1 MMKRPLEK
9 SDAGVVVGSASGAL
23 VSVAP
28 SLPTLLRMR
37 FADYCILGKL
47 RISVLVL
54 IVTAI
59 GFCLGSRGDV
69 GLLALM
75 HALIGT
81 ALVAISANTLNQ
93 YMERDFDRLMVRTA
107 DRPIPA
113 GRLTP
118 GEAMLFGV
126 VCGVVG
132 LVYLWLTTNA
142 WATGLSAATLFL
154 YLFAY
159 TPLKRRTAWN
169 TWIGAVP
176 GALPPMI
183 GFAAAHDGLATTAWL
198 LFAILF
204 VWQLPHFFA
213 IAWMYRE
220 DYARGGYRM
229 LSTVDPTG
237 RATRVQTV
245 GLSVLMVAVSVL
257 PTLLGFAGMIAA
269 AGAVVLGAGLVY
281 AATRMARDLSYSTA
295 RTMLLASVI
304 YLPLLMAL
312 LLLDRA
318 TP

>member
-1 MMKRPLEK
+1 MRTHPFEK
-9 SDAGVVVGSASGAL
+9 GDAGGAVGTAPPL
-23 VSVAP
+23 MAP
-28 SLPTLLRMR
+28 SLPVLLRMR
-37 FADYCILGKL
+37 FADYCILSKL

-59 GFCLGSRGDV
+59 GFCLGTRGDV
-69 GLLALM
+69 GLLAL
-75 HALIGT
+75 ANAIIGT
-81 ALVAISANTLNQ
+81 ALVAIAANTLNQ
-93 YMERDFDRLMVRTA
+93 YMEREFDRLMIRTA

-118 GEAMLFGV
+118 AEAMAFGV

-132 LVYLWLTTNA
+132 LAYLWIATNPL
-142 WATGLSAATLFL
+142 ATGLAAITLFL

-159 TPLKRRTAWN
+159 TPLKRYTAWN
-169 TWIGAVP
+169 TWVGAIP

-183 GFAAAHDGLATTAWL
+183 GFAAAHNGLATPAWL

-245 GLSVLMVAVSVL
+245 ALTILMIAVSL
-257 PTLLGFAGMIAA
+257 APTIMGFAGAY
-269 AGAVVLGAGLVY
+269 AGTGALLLGAGLLVI
-281 AATRMARDLSYSTA
+281 AVRMARYLSHSTA
-295 RTMLLASVI
+295 RAMLLATVI
-304 YLPLLMAL
+304 YLPLLMTL
-312 LLLDRA
+312 LVLDRS

>member
-1 MMKRPLEK
+1 MRTHPFEK
-9 SDAGVVVGSASGAL
+9 SDAGGAVGTVPPL
-23 VSVAP
+23 MAP
-28 SLPTLLRMR
+28 SLPVLLRMR
-37 FADYCILGKL
+37 FADYCILSKL

-59 GFCLGSRGDV
+59 GFCLGTRGDV
-69 GLLALM
+69 GLLAL
-75 HALIGT
+75 ANAIIGT
-81 ALVAISANTLNQ
+81 ALVAIAANTLNQ
-93 YMERDFDRLMVRTA
+93 YMEREFDRLMIRTA

-118 GEAMLFGV
+118 AEAMAFGV

-132 LVYLWLTTNA
+132 LAYLWIATNPL
-142 WATGLSAATLFL
+142 ATGLAAITLFL

-159 TPLKRRTAWN
+159 TPLKRYTAWN
-169 TWIGAVP
+169 TWVGAIP

-183 GFAAAHDGLATTAWL
+183 GFAAAHNGLATPAWL

-245 GLSVLMVAVSVL
+245 ALTILMIAVSL
-257 PTLLGFAGMIAA
+257 APTILGFAGAY
-269 AGAVVLGAGLVY
+269 AGAGALLLGAGLLVI
-281 AATRMARDLSYSTA
+281 AVRMAKDLSRSTA
-295 RTMLLASVI
+295 RAMLLATVI
-304 YLPLLMAL
+304 YLPLLLTL
-312 LLLDRA
+312 LVLDRSM
-318 TP
+318 P

>member
-1 MMKRPLEK
+1 MRMQPLEK
-9 SDAGVVVGSASGAL
+9 SDIGGAIGTVPPL
-23 VSVAP
+23 IAQ
-28 SLPTLLRMR
+28 SLPALLRMR

-59 GFCLGSRGDV
+59 GFCLGTRGDV
-69 GLLALM
+69 GLLAL
-75 HALIGT
+75 ANAIIGT
-81 ALVAISANTLNQ
+81 ALVAIAANTLNQ
-93 YMERDFDRLMVRTA
+93 YMEREFDRLMIRTA

-118 GEAMLFGV
+118 AEAMAFGI

-132 LVYLWLTTNA
+132 LAYLWIATNPL
-142 WATGLSAATLFL
+142 ATALAALTLFL

-169 TWIGAVP
+169 TWVGAVP

-183 GFAAAHDGLATTAWL
+183 GFAAAHNGLATPAWL

-220 DYARGGYRM
+220 DYARGGYQM
-229 LSTVDPTG
+229 LSTVDPSG

-245 GLSVLMVAVSVL
+245 TLTMLMIVVSL
-257 PTLLGFAGMIAA
+257 APSMLGFAGPFAGI
-269 AGAVVLGAGLVY
+269 GAVLLGAGLFVV
-281 AATRMARDLSYSTA
+281 AVRMAKDLSHATA
-295 RTMLLASVI
+295 RTMLLATVI
-304 YLPLLMAL
+304 YLPLLMTL
-312 LLLDRA
+312 LVLDRS